1 MTSEKQ
7 QAYQGL
13 TQQAQDVASYD
24 ISQAYANYKQQQLQ
38 LQMNEQ
44 LGAGFQQQAGQQL
57 QSAYGSAYAGI
68 KTQEA
73 ETLGK
78 IASQEASVIT
88 AGEKEVH
95 AWTCSANTKAPQ
107 AAGVIHTDFEKGFIR
122 AEVTSYKDFV
132 ECGSY
137 TACKEKGVTRLEG
150 KDYIVQ
156 DGDIVHFRFAV

>member
-1 MTSEKQ
+1 MNNRLFIFDTTLRDGEQVPGCQLNTVEKIQ
-7 QAYQGL
+7 
-13 TQQAQDVASYD
+13 VAKALEELGVEDSGID
-24 ISQAYANYKQQQLQ
+24 KMIKSVYKL
-38 LQMNEQ
+38 LN
-44 LGAGFQQQAGQQL
+44 LITF
-57 QSAYGSAYAGI
+57 
-68 KTQEA
+68 
-73 ETLGK
+73 
-78 IASQEASVIT
+78 IT

-137 TACKEKGVTRLEG
+137 TACKDKGVTRLEG

-156 DGDIVHFRFAV
+156 DGDIFHFRFAV